1 LAVNL
6 FISTSQVP
14 VPAGITIVTM
24 FRLFLTLAFLAFVAN
39 QVHAQ
44 NCHLRELDLCAAS
57 LLVFTQG
64 PSGLA
69 NTDAEMDRQCT
80 FIKEADECIRN
91 YTSTCATDLQ
101 QQLADMVFDG
111 TAKLQ
116 KDYCT
121 KGSQLRELYMKHSP
135 CLRNAMREA
144 QKPCIKDLQVAFE
157 AMTEAKWDKR
167 VGFGCCAYNRVG
179 DCMSKALKKECGEE
193 TVSFVGNMT
202 RAALS
207 RLPDIMCAEHTLE
220 SPTCKELP
228 PPGSA
233 PKGGKT
239 TSILNRLLS
248 AYTNF

>member
-1 LAVNL
+1 MLRFFV
-6 FISTSQVP
+6 
-14 VPAGITIVTM
+14 
-24 FRLFLTLAFLAFVAN
+24 TLALVAVCAT
-39 QVHAQ
+39 QVQAQ

-64 PSGLA
+64 PSGVA
-69 NTDAEMDRQCT
+69 NTDAELDRQCT

-91 YTSTCATDLQ
+91 YTATCATDVQ
-101 QQLADMVFDG
+101 QQLTDMVFDG

-121 KGSQLRELYMKHSP
+121 KGSQLREMYMKHSP
-135 CLRNAMREA
+135 CLRTAMRDA

-157 AMTEAKWDKR
+157 AMTAAKWDKR
-167 VGFGCCAYNRVG
+167 IGLGCCAYNRVG
-179 DCMSKALKKECGEE
+179 DCLSKAVKKECGEE

-207 RLPDIMCAEHTLE
+207 RLPDIVCTDFSLE
-220 SPTCKELP
+220 SATCAELP

-233 PKGGKT
+233 PKGGKS